1 MNEFC
6 EFKIFLGR
14 KGEPQPI
21 VVGRC
26 WFRMIIEGL
35 PVFVRAED
43 MSAFTAVGVILNLDI
58 TILWCLLA

>member
-1 MNEFC
+1 MNKFC
-6 EFKIFLGR
+6 EFKIFPGR
-14 KGEPQPI
+14 KGEPRPI

-43 MSAFTAVGVILNLDI
+43 MSAFTAVGVILDLDI
-58 TILWCLLA
+58 AVLWRLLA